1 MINSWLNGIGVA
13 VALALVY
20 QGISS
25 PRKAGSLLVLPT
37 ICAMAYVALMAEW
50 GMTGMS
56 DAVGDL
62 RDMAWSL
69 VEIGFM
75 VGLLG
80 IIRDYHKKVVVLQR
94 QVDGLLERMK
104 REGLRCRE
112 HERSESDGR
121 MV

>member
-25 PRKAGSLLVLPT
+25 PRKAGSLLALPT

-56 DAVGDL
+56 DAIGDL
-62 RDMAWSL
+62 RDIAWSL

-75 VGLLG
+75 IGLLG
-80 IIRDYHKKVVVLQR
+80 IIRDYQKKVVTLQK

-112 HERSESDGR
+112 HERSEADAG
-121 MV
+121 VV